1 MEKDPQSLKHSIIS
15 LFHTEEYTETLLS
28 AQTKSEVTG
37 TNTGKFRKRKNL
49 YEGQSMVCSDIPLSR
64 EQAVGT
70 GCVDGD
76 SLCHIKI
83 TVLTCTP
90 FREGPE
96 QVSSSVLQ

>member
-1 MEKDPQSLKHSIIS
+1 
-15 LFHTEEYTETLLS
+15 
-28 AQTKSEVTG
+28 
-37 TNTGKFRKRKNL
+37 
-49 YEGQSMVCSDIPLSR
+49 MVCSDIPLSR